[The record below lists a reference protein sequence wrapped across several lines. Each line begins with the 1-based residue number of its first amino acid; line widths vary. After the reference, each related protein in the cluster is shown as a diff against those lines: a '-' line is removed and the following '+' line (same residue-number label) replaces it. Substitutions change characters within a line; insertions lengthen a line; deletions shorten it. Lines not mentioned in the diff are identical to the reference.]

1 MALSDGRTV
10 LSEWGGMS
18 VLRRAASGCAVA
30 LSVVLLAGCSGSGEP
45 APPGTVPLVSTA
57 DLPAAEPGEVHLFG
71 FNDLHGH
78 LEPPE
83 ASNGLIGE
91 YTAGGAAYLSTH
103 LDRLRAAYPDS
114 AVLSAGDNIGAS
126 PLVSSLFHDE
136 PTIAFLNEIGT
147 AVSAVGNHELDHGV
161 LELARLSKGGCALDG
176 CAPGQPFTGAD
187 FDFLAANLT
196 GPRGELP
203 PEVRPWK
210 MLEVGGHRI
219 GVVGTVTPD
228 TVNLVFPEGI
238 RGYTFGDQ
246 AEAINRYVPEMK
258 RAGAETV
265 IALVHDGGGQGTPA
279 KTTDYNGC
287 AEISPDVPELA
298 ARTDPAVQVI
308 STAHSH
314 QPYVCEFDG
323 KVVTQGSSYGRL
335 ITDITLRFDDGR
347 VTADAVNRVVTRDVE
362 PDPAVTGLIDFFAGQ
377 AAPRAGRVVGT
388 ATAPLARAS
397 ATGESPLGAVIA
409 DAMLAVTGESAQAVA
424 AFMNPGGVRADI
436 DPGPITYGNLYET
449 QPFGNQVVTLT
460 LTGRQLLDLLEQQWA
475 NTSKPAV
482 LSVSGLSY
490 AYDDS
495 APPGEKVIADS
506 VRIGG
511 EPLDEVAVYRVSTN
525 NFLASGGDGFTTFTR
540 GTDTTVGPT
549 DLDALETY
557 LRNRGPVEPPE
568 ARIQRR

>member
-1 MALSDGRTV
+1 
-10 LSEWGGMS
+10 MS

-30 LSVVLLAGCSGSGEP
+30 LSVVLLAGCSGGGDPAP
-45 APPGTVPLVSTA
+45 APPGVVPLISTD
-57 DLPAAEPGEVHLFG
+57 DLPAAEPGEVHLFA

-91 YTAGGAAYLSTH
+91 YTAGGAAYLATH
-103 LDRLRAAYPDS
+103 LDRLRTAYPDS

-136 PTIAFLNEIGT
+136 PTIEFLNRIDT
-147 AVSAVGNHELDHGV
+147 AASAVGNHELDHGV
-161 LELARLSKGGCALDG
+161 LELARLSKGGCAPDG
-176 CAPGQPFTGAD
+176 CSPGEPFTGAD

-196 GPRGELP
+196 NARGQLP
-203 PEVRPWK
+203 PDVRPWT
-210 MLEVGGHRI
+210 MIEVGGHKI
-219 GVVGTVTPD
+219 GVVGTVTPE
-228 TVNLVFPEGI
+228 TVKLVFPEGI

-246 AEAINRYVPEMK
+246 AEAINKYVPAMK
-258 RAGAETV
+258 QAGAETV
-265 IALVHDGGGQGTPA
+265 VALVHDGGGQGTPA
-279 KTTDYNGC
+279 KTADYNGC
-287 AEISPDVPELA
+287 AEISPDVPDLA
-298 ARTDPAVQVI
+298 ARTDPAVRVI
-308 STAHSH
+308 FTAHSH

-335 ITDITLRFDDGR
+335 ITDVTLRFADGE
-347 VTADAVNRVVTRDVE
+347 VTAGAVNRVVTREVE
-362 PDPAVTGLIDFFAGQ
+362 PDPQITGLIDFYAAQ

-388 ATAPLARAS
+388 ATAPLAKAS

-409 DAMLAVTGESAQAVA
+409 DAMLDVTDESAQAVA

-436 DPGPITYGNLYET
+436 DQGPITYGNIYET

-460 LTGRQLLDLLEQQWA
+460 LTGRQILDLLEQQWDNA
-475 NTSKPAV
+475 SKPAV
-482 LSVSGLSY
+482 LSVAGLSY
-490 AYDDS
+490 AYDDT
-495 APPGEKVIADS
+495 APPGQKVIDES

-511 EPLDEVAVYRVSTN
+511 TPLNEVAVYRVSTN
-525 NFLASGGDGFTTFTR
+525 NFLASGGDGFTIFTR

-557 LRNRGPVEPPE
+557 LRDRGPVAAPE
-568 ARIQRR
+568 ERVERR